1 MKIVS
6 IKSKLP
12 VVENHRE
19 EICGENEIMIKL
31 KACGIC
37 GSDIGNIFENSSKPT
52 NKIGHEIS
60 GVISEIGGKIKEY
73 KVGERVILNHH
84 CPCEECHF
92 CLHGNE
98 TMCEKFTEQIEP
110 CGLAEKFKISN
121 WIIEKKGI
129 FKIPEKMSFNE
140 ATMIEPLACCLR
152 SWNKIQIQK
161 KDSVMIFGFG
171 LIGIFHSIIANQK
184 QLETIIIENNDFRK
198 EFGKNE
204 KLSHSFLNFKNTEFE
219 KYNGEMDLCIIAN
232 HDITC
237 LNVAVKVLRKGGTI
251 LFFGE
256 PRANSTIKLDMSL
269 IYSKEIKIIT
279 SYSATNKDFIHAMEF
294 ILKNGIDLSK
304 FITHEFKIENAEE
317 GIKIAK
323 EGKKRIKVIISAN
336 K

>member
-12 VVENHRE
+12 VVENYQE
-19 EICGENEIMIKL
+19 EVYNENEIIIKL

-37 GSDIGNIFENSSKPT
+37 GSDIGNIFENSSKPST
-52 NKIGHEIS
+52 KIGHEIS
-60 GVISEIGGKIKEY
+60 GVISEIGSKIKNY
-73 KVGERVILNHH
+73 KIGERVILNHH
-84 CPCEECHF
+84 CPCEECYF

-152 SWNKIQIQK
+152 SWNKIKIQK
-161 KDSVMIFGFG
+161 KDMVMIFGFG

-184 QLETIIIENNDFRK
+184 QLETIIVEKDNFRK
-198 EFGKNE
+198 EFGKRE
-204 KLSHSFLNFKNTEFE
+204 KLSHNFLNFKNTEFV
-219 KYNGEMDLCIIAN
+219 KYNEKINLCIIAN
-232 HDITC
+232 HDIEC
-237 LNVAVKVLRKGGTI
+237 LNVAVKVLKKGGTI

-279 SYSATNKDFIHAMEF
+279 SYSATNKDFIDAMEF
-294 ILKNGIDLSK
+294 ISKNNIDLSK
-304 FITHEFKIENAEE
+304 FITHEFKIEDAEE
-317 GIKIAK
+317 GIRIAK
-323 EGKKRIKVIISAN
+323 DGKNRIKVIISAN

>member
-19 EICGENEIMIKL
+19 EICDENEIMIKL

-60 GVISEIGGKIKEY
+60 GIISEIGGKIKEY

-140 ATMIEPLACCLR
+140 ATMVEPLACCLR

-161 KDSVMIFGFG
+161 KDSAMIFGFG
-171 LIGIFHSIIANQK
+171 LIGMFHSIIANQK
-184 QLETIIIENNDFRK
+184 QLETIIIENDDFRK

-219 KYNGEMDLCIIAN
+219 KYDEEMDLCIIAN
-232 HDITC
+232 HDIAC

-251 LFFGE
+251 LFFW
-256 PRANSTIKLDMSL
+256 RT
-269 IYSKEIKIIT
+269 
-279 SYSATNKDFIHAMEF
+279 
-294 ILKNGIDLSK
+294 
-304 FITHEFKIENAEE
+304 
-317 GIKIAK
+317 
-323 EGKKRIKVIISAN
+323 
-336 K
+336 

>member
-12 VVENHRE
+12 VVENHE
-19 EICGENEIMIKL
+19 EETYDENEIIIKL

-52 NKIGHEIS
+52 TKIGHEIS
-60 GVISEIGGKIKEY
+60 GVISEIGNKIKDY
-73 KVGERVILNHH
+73 KIGERVIVNHH
-84 CPCEECHF
+84 CPCEKCYF
-92 CLHGNE
+92 CIHGNQ
-98 TMCEKFTEQIEP
+98 TMCEKFTAQIEP
-110 CGLAEKFKISN
+110 CGLAEKFKISS

-129 FKIPEKMSFNE
+129 FKIPKKMSFNE

-161 KDSVMIFGFG
+161 KDVVMIFGFG

-184 QLETIIIENNDFRK
+184 QLETIIVEKDNFRK
-198 EFGKNE
+198 EFGKRE
-204 KLSHSFLNFKNTEFE
+204 KLSHNFLNFKNTEFK
-219 KYNGEMDLCIIAN
+219 KYNEEINLCIIAN
-232 HDITC
+232 HDIAC
-237 LNVAVKVLRKGGTI
+237 LNVAVKVLKKGGTI

-256 PRANSTIKLDMSL
+256 PRANSIIKLDMSL

-279 SYSATNKDFIHAMEF
+279 SYSATNKDFIDAMEF
-294 ILKNGIDLSK
+294 ISKNNIDLSK

-323 EGKKRIKVIISAN
+323 DGKNRIKVIISAN

>member
-6 IKSKLP
+6 IKLKLP
-12 VVENHRE
+12 VVEDYQE
-19 EICGENEIMIKL
+19 EIYHENEIIIKL

-52 NKIGHEIS
+52 SKIGHEIS
-60 GVISEIGGKIKEY
+60 GVISEIGSKIKDY
-73 KVGERVILNHH
+73 KIGERVIINHH
-84 CPCEECHF
+84 CPCERCYF
-92 CLHGNE
+92 CQHGNE
-98 TMCEKFTEQIEP
+98 TMCKKFTEEIEP

-152 SWNKIQIQK
+152 SWNKIQMQK

-184 QLETIIIENNDFRK
+184 QLKTIIVDDDDFRK
-198 EFGKNE
+198 QFGKNE
-204 KLSHSFLNFKNTEFE
+204 KLSQNFLNFKNEKFE
-219 KYNGEMDLCIIAN
+219 KYNEEIDLCIIAN
-232 HDITC
+232 HDVSC
-237 LNVAVKVLRKGGTI
+237 LNVAVKILRKGGTI

-256 PRANSTIKLDMSL
+256 PRANSIIKLDMSL

-279 SYSATNKDFIHAMEF
+279 SYSATNKDFIDAMEF
-294 ILKNGIDLSK
+294 ISKHNMDLSK
-304 FITHEFKIENAEE
+304 FITHEFKIENAKE

-323 EGKKRIKVIISAN
+323 EGKNRIKVIISAN
-336 K
+336 R

>member
-12 VVENHRE
+12 VVENHE
-19 EICGENEIMIKL
+19 EETYDENEIIIKL

-52 NKIGHEIS
+52 SKIGHEIS
-60 GVISEIGGKIKEY
+60 GIISEIGSKIKDYEI
-73 KVGERVILNHH
+73 GERVILNHH
-84 CPCEECHF
+84 CPCEECYF

-98 TMCEKFTEQIEP
+98 TMCKKFTEQIEP
-110 CGLAEKFKISN
+110 CGLAEKLKISK

-152 SWNKIQIQK
+152 SWNKIEIQK
-161 KDSVMIFGFG
+161 KDTVMIFGFG

-184 QLETIIIENNDFRK
+184 QLETIIVEKDNFRK
-198 EFGKNE
+198 EFGKRE
-204 KLSHSFLNFKNTEFE
+204 KLSHNFLNFKNTEFE
-219 KYNGEMDLCIIAN
+219 KYNEEINLCIIAN
-232 HDITC
+232 HDIAC
-237 LNVAVKVLRKGGTI
+237 LNVAVKVLKKGGTI

-256 PRANSTIKLDMSL
+256 PRANSIIKLDMSL

-279 SYSATNKDFIHAMEF
+279 SYSATNKDFINAMEF
-294 ILKNGIDLSK
+294 ISKNNIGLSK

-323 EGKKRIKVIISAN
+323 DGKNRIKVIISAN

>member
-19 EICGENEIMIKL
+19 EICDENEIMIKL

-84 CPCEECHF
+84 CPCEECYF

-184 QLETIIIENNDFRK
+184 QLETIIIEKNDFRK
-198 EFGKNE
+198 KFGK
-204 KLSHSFLNFKNTEFE
+204 K
-219 KYNGEMDLCIIAN
+219 
-232 HDITC
+232 
-237 LNVAVKVLRKGGTI
+237 
-251 LFFGE
+251 LFF
-256 PRANSTIKLDMSL
+256 
-269 IYSKEIKIIT
+269 
-279 SYSATNKDFIHAMEF
+279 
-294 ILKNGIDLSK
+294 
-304 FITHEFKIENAEE
+304 
-317 GIKIAK
+317 
-323 EGKKRIKVIISAN
+323 
-336 K
+336 

>member
-12 VVENHRE
+12 VVENHE
-19 EICGENEIMIKL
+19 EETYDENEMVIKL

-60 GVISEIGGKIKEY
+60 GIISEIGGKIKEY

-84 CPCEECHF
+84 CPCEECYF

-121 WIIEKKGI
+121 WIIGKKGI

-152 SWNKIQIQK
+152 SWNKIQVQK
-161 KDSVMIFGFG
+161 NDSIMIFGFG
-171 LIGIFHSIIANQK
+171 LIGIFHSIIAKQK
-184 QLETIIIENNDFRK
+184 ELKTIIVDDDDFRK
-198 EFGKNE
+198 KIGEDE
-204 KLSHSFLNFKNTEFE
+204 KLGQNFLNFKNTEFK
-219 KYNGEMDLCIIAN
+219 KYDEVIDLCIIAN
-232 HDITC
+232 HDISC
-237 LNVAVKVLRKGGTI
+237 INQAVNVLRKGGTI

-256 PRANSTIKLDMSL
+256 PRENSIIKLDMSL

-279 SYSATNKDFIHAMEF
+279 SYSATNNNFFDAMNFISKNK
-294 ILKNGIDLSK
+294 INLKK
-304 FITHEFKIENAEE
+304 FITHEFKIEDAEE
-317 GIKIAK
+317 GIKVAK

>member
-19 EICGENEIMIKL
+19 EICDENEIMIKL

-84 CPCEECHF
+84 CPCEECYF

-232 HDITC
+232 HDIAC

-256 PRANSTIKLDMSL
+256 PRANSIVKLDMSL

-279 SYSATNKDFIHAMEF
+279 SYSATNKDFFNAM
-294 ILKNGIDLSK
+294 K
-304 FITHEFKIENAEE
+304 FISKNKINLKKFISHEFKIEDAVK

-323 EGKKRIKVIISAN
+323 EGKKRIKVIITAN

>member
-19 EICGENEIMIKL
+19 EICDENEIMIKL

-60 GVISEIGGKIKEY
+60 GIISEIGGKIKGY
-73 KVGERVILNHH
+73 KVRERVILNHH
-84 CPCEECHF
+84 CPCEECYF

-129 FKIPEKMSFNE
+129 FQIPEKMSFNE

-184 QLETIIIENNDFRK
+184 QLETIIIEKNDFRK
-198 EFGKNE
+198 KFGKNE

-232 HDITC
+232 HDIAC

-279 SYSATNKDFIHAMEF
+279 SYSATNKDFIDAMEF
-294 ILKNGIDLSK
+294 ISKNDIDLNK
-304 FITHEFKIENAEE
+304 FITHEFKIDNAEE

>member
-12 VVENHRE
+12 VVENHE
-19 EICGENEIMIKL
+19 EETYDENEIIIKL

-52 NKIGHEIS
+52 SKIGHEIS
-60 GVISEIGGKIKEY
+60 GIISEIGSKIKDYEI
-73 KVGERVILNHH
+73 GERVIVNHH
-84 CPCEECHF
+84 CPCEECYF

-110 CGLAEKFKISN
+110 CGLAEKLKISK

-152 SWNKIQIQK
+152 SWNKIQMQK
-161 KDSVMIFGFG
+161 KDTVMIFGFG
-171 LIGIFHSIIANQK
+171 LIGIFHSIIANHK
-184 QLETIIIENNDFRK
+184 QLETIIVEKDNFRK
-198 EFGKNE
+198 EFGKIE
-204 KLSHSFLNFKNTEFE
+204 KLSHNFLNFKSTEFE
-219 KYNGEMDLCIIAN
+219 KYNEEINLCIIAN

-237 LNVAVKVLRKGGTI
+237 LNVAVKVLKKGGTI

-256 PRANSTIKLDMSL
+256 PRANSIIKLDMSL

-279 SYSATNKDFIHAMEF
+279 SYSATNKNFIDAMEF
-294 ILKNGIDLSK
+294 ISKNNMDLSK

-323 EGKKRIKVIISAN
+323 DGKNRIKVIISAN

>member
-12 VVENHRE
+12 VVENHQE
-19 EICGENEIMIKL
+19 EAYNKNEIIIKL

-37 GSDIGNIFENSSKPT
+37 GSDIGNIFENSSKPST
-52 NKIGHEIS
+52 KIGHEIS
-60 GVISEIGGKIKEY
+60 GVISEVGNKIKDY
-73 KVGERVILNHH
+73 KIGERVILNHH
-84 CPCEECHF
+84 CPCEKCYF

-152 SWNKIQIQK
+152 SWNKIEIQK
-161 KDSVMIFGFG
+161 KDTVMIFGFG

-184 QLETIIIENNDFRK
+184 QLETIIVEKDNFRK
-198 EFGKNE
+198 EFGKTE
-204 KLSHSFLNFKNTEFE
+204 KLSHNFLNFKNTEFK
-219 KYNGEMDLCIIAN
+219 KYNEEINLCIIAN

-237 LNVAVKVLRKGGTI
+237 LNAAVKVLKKGGTI

-256 PRANSTIKLDMSL
+256 PRANSIIKLDMSL

-279 SYSATNKDFIHAMEF
+279 SYSSTNKDFIDAMEF
-294 ILKNGIDLSK
+294 ISKNNMDLSK
-304 FITHEFKIENAEE
+304 FITHEFKIENAVE

-323 EGKKRIKVIISAN
+323 EGKNRIKVIISAN

>member
-1 MKIVS
+1 
-6 IKSKLP
+6 
-12 VVENHRE
+12 
-19 EICGENEIMIKL
+19 
-31 KACGIC
+31 
-37 GSDIGNIFENSSKPT
+37 
-52 NKIGHEIS
+52 
-60 GVISEIGGKIKEY
+60 
-73 KVGERVILNHH
+73 
-84 CPCEECHF
+84 
-92 CLHGNE
+92 
-98 TMCEKFTEQIEP
+98 
-110 CGLAEKFKISN
+110 
-121 WIIEKKGI
+121 
-129 FKIPEKMSFNE
+129 
-140 ATMIEPLACCLR
+140 
-152 SWNKIQIQK
+152 
-161 KDSVMIFGFG
+161 MIFGFG

-198 EFGKNE
+198 KYRKNE

-219 KYNGEMDLCIIAN
+219 KYDEEMDLCIIAN
-232 HDITC
+232 HDIAC

-294 ILKNGIDLSK
+294 ISKNGIDLSK

-323 EGKKRIKVIISAN
+323 EGKKRIRVIISAN

>member
-12 VVENHRE
+12 LVENHPE
-19 EICGENEIMIKL
+19 EICNEKEMIIKL

-37 GSDIGNIFENSSKPT
+37 GSDIGNIFQTSSKPT
-52 NKIGHEIS
+52 TKIGHEIS
-60 GVISEIGGKIKEY
+60 GVISKIGNRIKDYKIGD
-73 KVGERVILNHH
+73 KVIVNHH
-84 CPCEECHF
+84 CPCEKCYF

-98 TMCEKFTEQIEP
+98 TMCEKFTEEIEP

-152 SWNKIQIQK
+152 SWKKIEIQQ

-171 LIGIFHSIIANQK
+171 LIGIFHSIISNQK
-184 QLETIIIENNDFRK
+184 ELKTIIVDDDKFRK
-198 EFGKNE
+198 QFGKNE
-204 KLSHSFLNFKNTEFE
+204 KLGQKFLNFKNTEFK
-219 KYNGEMDLCIIAN
+219 KYNEEVDLCIVAN
-232 HDITC
+232 HDTSC

-256 PRANSTIKLDMSL
+256 PRANSKIELDMSL

-279 SYSATNKDFIHAMEF
+279 SYSATNKDFVDAMKF
-294 ILKNGIDLSK
+294 VSKNNINLKK
-304 FITHEFKIENAEE
+304 FITHEFKIEDAEE
-317 GIKIAK
+317 GIKVAK

>member
-12 VVENHRE
+12 IVENYQE
-19 EICGENEIMIKL
+19 EMYDENEIIIKL

-37 GSDIGNIFENSSKPT
+37 GSDIGNIFENSSKPST
-52 NKIGHEIS
+52 KIGHEIS
-60 GVISEIGGKIKEY
+60 GVISEIGSKIKNY
-73 KVGERVILNHH
+73 KIGERVIVNHH
-84 CPCEECHF
+84 CPCEECYF

-129 FKIPEKMSFNE
+129 IKIPEKMSFNE

-152 SWNKIQIQK
+152 SWNKIEIQK
-161 KDSVMIFGFG
+161 KDRVMIFGFG

-184 QLETIIIENNDFRK
+184 QLETIIVEKDNFRK
-198 EFGKNE
+198 EFGKRE
-204 KLSHSFLNFKNTEFE
+204 KLSRNFVNFKNTEFE
-219 KYNGEMDLCIIAN
+219 KYNEKINLCIIAN
-232 HDITC
+232 HDIEC
-237 LNVAVKVLRKGGTI
+237 LNVAVKVLKKGGTI

-256 PRANSTIKLDMSL
+256 PRANSIIKLDMSL

-279 SYSATNKDFIHAMEF
+279 SYSATNKDFIDAMEF
-294 ILKNGIDLSK
+294 ISKNNIDLSK
-304 FITHEFKIENAEE
+304 FITHEFKIEDAEE
-317 GIKIAK
+317 GIRIAK
-323 EGKKRIKVIISAN
+323 DGKNRIKVIISAN

>member
-6 IKSKLP
+6 IKAKLP
-12 VVENHRE
+12 IVTNHQE
-19 EICGENEIMIKL
+19 EICDENEIMIKL

-60 GVISEIGGKIKEY
+60 GIISEIGGKIKEY

-84 CPCEECHF
+84 CPCEECYF

-161 KDSVMIFGFG
+161 KDSAMIFGFG
-171 LIGIFHSIIANQK
+171 LIGMFHSIIANQK
-184 QLETIIIENNDFRK
+184 QLETIIIENDDFRK

-232 HDITC
+232 HDIAC

-279 SYSATNKDFIHAMEF
+279 SYSATNKDFIDAMEF
-294 ILKNGIDLSK
+294 ISKNDIDLSK

>member
-19 EICGENEIMIKL
+19 EICDENEIMIKL

-73 KVGERVILNHH
+73 KVGERIILNHH
-84 CPCEECHF
+84 CPCEECYF

-219 KYNGEMDLCIIAN
+219 KYNGKMDLCIIAN
-232 HDITC
+232 HDIAC